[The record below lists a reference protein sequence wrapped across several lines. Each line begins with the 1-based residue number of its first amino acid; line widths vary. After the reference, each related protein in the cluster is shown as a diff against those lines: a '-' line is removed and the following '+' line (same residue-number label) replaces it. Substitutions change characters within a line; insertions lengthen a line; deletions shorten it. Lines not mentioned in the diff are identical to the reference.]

1 MSESP
6 NTDKKVDG
14 ENIGNEDITKGS
26 KSVKSKKKRRKRK
39 QKSRISRLYTAI
51 LTNNVTHPQSV
62 SYAIYER
69 GPVRLYRSSF
79 RKSFY
84 CPNQSWTAESLPTE
98 HRFCIFPFDS
108 HKDDDEKCP
117 KFTES
122 SPTDKSELT
131 TRINEQKTRNN
142 LNVNEN
148 PREDGVRNS
157 RTLLQSNS
165 EQDKNGEVKN
175 SATEKDKDLVIN
187 PSKGTNQKESDSEA
201 SPMKSFLLDKKKV
214 KSMKRET
221 SSKRLKFKDAE
232 FRALLEKFK
241 EIPKLSTEEDIPE
254 FMKVEREAKLEHGVD
269 YSNEV
274 FVEDNQI
281 RNTGDV
287 SERQGTNT
295 SKDPYFDFENDR
307 FQHFE
312 EESNEIDNGVED
324 TEDAYSELREN
335 NGHKENFDRMKDDT
349 HSSEF
354 DTKGY
359 EDDYVLLE
367 EEERLRREKVREYEK
382 EYRAVHNDHLHGDEP
397 LDEPFGGIYSD
408 SDSTRQGKYQNQKEN
423 IREKQDWYVSVEGKG
438 SNKVKS
444 QMEYQTVETLTSK
457 EAPEQQEK
465 NKQQT
470 SSGSIWE
477 RGNEEK
483 LYQRYGLGRNSH
495 GISSATNLD
504 IVDTKDEEKVMYHP
518 LKRKFKFG
526 YMMQY
531 PWEAFVRYT
540 CDKSEEP
547 PQDPMT
553 SQSHP
558 YRGPIRIIF
567 DAYGRPIILR
577 PPVPRPENE
586 GGYSKK
592 WSPFGMPFDFPEL
605 SDEELAGNDVY
616 VQLSVSY
623 AWYRLA

>member
-1 MSESP
+1 
-6 NTDKKVDG
+6 
-14 ENIGNEDITKGS
+14 
-26 KSVKSKKKRRKRK
+26 
-39 QKSRISRLYTAI
+39 
-51 LTNNVTHPQSV
+51 
-62 SYAIYER
+62 
-69 GPVRLYRSSF
+69 
-79 RKSFY
+79 
-84 CPNQSWTAESLPTE
+84 
-98 HRFCIFPFDS
+98 
-108 HKDDDEKCP
+108 
-117 KFTES
+117 
-122 SPTDKSELT
+122 
-131 TRINEQKTRNN
+131 
-142 LNVNEN
+142 
-148 PREDGVRNS
+148 
-157 RTLLQSNS
+157 
-165 EQDKNGEVKN
+165 
-175 SATEKDKDLVIN
+175 
-187 PSKGTNQKESDSEA
+187 
-201 SPMKSFLLDKKKV
+201 MKP
-214 KSMKRET
+214 
-221 SSKRLKFKDAE
+221 KDAE
-232 FRALLEKFK
+232 FRALLEEFK

-254 FMKVEREAKLEHGVD
+254 FMKLERGAKLEHEAD

-274 FVEDNQI
+274 SVEDNEI

-295 SKDPYFDFENDR
+295 SKEPYFDFENDR

-312 EESNEIDNGVED
+312 EESNEIYNSVED
-324 TEDAYSELREN
+324 TEDAHSELREN
-335 NGHKENFDRMKDDT
+335 NGHKENFDRMKDNT

-367 EEERLRREKVREYEK
+367 EEERLRREKMREYEK
-382 EYRAVHNDHLHGDEP
+382 EYRVVHNDHLHR
-397 LDEPFGGIYSD
+397 DEPFGGIHSD
-408 SDSTRQGKYQNQKEN
+408 SDPTRQGKYQNQKEN
-423 IREKQDWYVSVEGKG
+423 IREKQDWYVSEEGKD
-438 SNKVKS
+438 SNTVES

-470 SSGSIWE
+470 SEQQERNKQQTSSGSIWN

-495 GISSATNLD
+495 DISSATNLD
-504 IVDTKDEEKVMYHP
+504 VDDTEDEEKVMYHP

-547 PQDPMT
+547 PHAPMI
-553 SQSHP
+553 SQSPPH
-558 YRGPIRIIF
+558 RGPIRIIF

-577 PPVPRPENE
+577 PLVPRPENE

-623 AWYRLA
+623 VWYRLAENCLCSQFE